1 MTRTVSISITVEIA
15 GRSKDVIHEEI
26 HPDQIGD
33 NLKKVTDQVFRSAGT
48 GVITYLDEYIR
59 IHEAKGLKVLGT
71 ETREFTTIAGKLSY
85 TRRIY
90 RSKEGKRIKP
100 VDELLGLEKYA
111 RRDKKL
117 QEMNCAL
124 AGRSNYRE
132 TAAISTMITQKYI
145 SPASISRDVKR
156 VGLRLAES
164 DKNFYTEEKG
174 TVRSN
179 VLYGESDGIFVRLQK
194 DKEGKK
200 AAEIRAAVT
209 YTGKKWLSG
218 NRRKLTDKMILTA
231 MDVSSLQWQEMVRNH
246 MFAKYDLSNV
256 KLMAVG
262 GDGGSWVGSSFNL
275 CGIKHIEHI
284 LDPFHIKRA
293 IRTAFSDALELSPV
307 YDSLF
312 HDGFSAIA
320 DTLRPLT
327 KKGRPSIRSAR
338 LNCLRYLQNHQDEIL
353 PLSERNL
360 PFDRLYSL
368 GCMESNIGKAIAL
381 RMKTRGCSWS
391 RSGAQAMS
399 AILCHLPDLFDH
411 SFHYCDFKKL
421 NDFSISSRRH
431 RRFPQP
437 QTQIH
442 TASFPIVSSGK
453 ASVPYF
459 SLFKGIINGNELP

>member
-71 ETREFTTIAGKLSY
+71 ETREFTTIAEKLSY

-200 AAEIRAAVT
+200 LLKYEPPSLIPVKNGCQGT
-209 YTGKKWLSG
+209 EG
-218 NRRKLTDKMILTA
+218 NL
-231 MDVSSLQWQEMVRNH
+231 
-246 MFAKYDLSNV
+246 
-256 KLMAVG
+256 
-262 GDGGSWVGSSFNL
+262 
-275 CGIKHIEHI
+275 
-284 LDPFHIKRA
+284 
-293 IRTAFSDALELSPV
+293 RT
-307 YDSLF
+307 
-312 HDGFSAIA
+312 
-320 DTLRPLT
+320 
-327 KKGRPSIRSAR
+327 K
-338 LNCLRYLQNHQDEIL
+338 
-353 PLSERNL
+353 
-360 PFDRLYSL
+360 
-368 GCMESNIGKAIAL
+368 
-381 RMKTRGCSWS
+381 
-391 RSGAQAMS
+391 
-399 AILCHLPDLFDH
+399 
-411 SFHYCDFKKL
+411 
-421 NDFSISSRRH
+421 
-431 RRFPQP
+431 
-437 QTQIH
+437 
-442 TASFPIVSSGK
+442 
-453 ASVPYF
+453 
-459 SLFKGIINGNELP
+459 

>member
-256 KLMAVG
+256 KLMTVG

-275 CGIKHIEHI
+275 CGIKHIEHV

-293 IRTAFSDALELSPV
+293 IRTAFSDALELFPV

-327 KKGRPSIRSAR
+327 KKGKPSIRSAR

-360 PFDRLYSL
+360 PFDCLYSL

-399 AILCHLPDLFDH
+399 AILCHLPELFDH
-411 SFHYCDFKKL
+411 SFHYSDFKKV
-421 NDFSISSRRH
+421 NDFTISSRR
-431 RRFPQP
+431 RQPRQP
-437 QTQIH
+437 QSHIH
-442 TASFPIVSSGK
+442 SASFPVVSSGK
-453 ASVPYF
+453 ASAPFY
-459 SLFKGIINGNELP
+459 SLFKGIMNRSELP

>member
-15 GRSKDVIHEEI
+15 GQSKDVIHEEI
-26 HPDQIGD
+26 HPDQIGES
-33 NLKKVTDQVFRSAGT
+33 LKKVTDRVFQSAGN

-59 IHEAKGLKVLGT
+59 KHEAKGLKVLGT
-71 ETREFTTIAGKLSY
+71 ESRDFSTIAGRLHY

-100 VDELLGLEKYA
+100 VDELLGLERYA
-111 RRDKKL
+111 RRDKNL
-117 QEMNCAL
+117 QEMNSAL

-174 TVRSN
+174 TIRAN
-179 VLYGESDGIFVRLQK
+179 ILYGESDGIFVRLQK

-200 AAEIRAAVT
+200 AAEIRAAIA

-218 NRRKLTDKMILTA
+218 NRKKLTDKMTLTA

-246 MFAKYDLSNV
+246 MFAKYDLSTV
-256 KLMAVG
+256 RLLAVG
-262 GDGGSWVGSSFNL
+262 GDGGTWVGSTFNL
-275 CGIKHIEHI
+275 CGVKHIERV
-284 LDPFHIKRA
+284 LDPFHIKKT
-293 IRTAFSDALELSPV
+293 IRSAFGNALDLTPV
-307 YDSLF
+307 YEALF
-312 HDGFSAIA
+312 HHGFSAIS
-320 DTLRPLT
+320 DTLTPLA
-327 KKGRPSIRSAR
+327 KKGSPSIRSAR
-338 LNCLRYLQNHQDEIL
+338 LNCLRYLENHRNEIL
-353 PLSERNL
+353 PLSEREL
-360 PFDRLYSL
+360 PFDQLCSL
-368 GCMESNIGKAIAL
+368 GCMESNVGKAIAL

-399 AILCHLPDLFDH
+399 AILCHLPDLFNH

-421 NDFSISSRRH
+421 NDIIISSHRH
-431 RRFPQP
+431 HRQPQP
-437 QTQIH
+437 QLQIH
-442 TASFPIVSSGK
+442 TASFPILSSGK
-453 ASVPYF
+453 ASAPYF
-459 SLFKGIINGNELP
+459 SLFKGIINGSELP

>member
-15 GRSKDVIHEEI
+15 GQSRNVIHEEI
-26 HPDQIGD
+26 HPDQIGE
-33 NLKKVTDQVFRSAGT
+33 NLKKVTDQVFKSAGT
-48 GVITYLDEYIR
+48 DIITYLDEDIR
-59 IHEAKGLKVLGT
+59 EHEAKGLKILGT

-90 RSKEGKRIKP
+90 RSKEGKRITP

-111 RRDKKL
+111 RRDKNL

-145 SPASISRDVKR
+145 SPATISRDVKR
-156 VGLRLAES
+156 VGLHLAES
-164 DKNFYTEEKG
+164 DKNFYTEKKG
-174 TVRSN
+174 TVKTN

-200 AAEIRAAVT
+200 AAEIRAAIT

-218 NRRKLTDKMILTA
+218 NRKKLTDKMTLTA
-231 MDVSSLQWQEMVRNH
+231 MDVSSLRWQEMVRNH
-246 MFAKYDLSNV
+246 MFAKYDLSTV
-256 KLMAVG
+256 RLMAVG
-262 GDGGSWVGSSFNL
+262 GDGGSWVGSTFNL
-275 CGIKHIEHI
+275 CGVSHIERV

-293 IRTAFSDALELSPV
+293 IRSAFSNALDLPPV
-307 YDSLF
+307 YDALF
-312 HDGFSAIA
+312 HNGFSAVS
-320 DTLRPLT
+320 DTLAPLV
-327 KKGRPSIRSAR
+327 KKGNPSIRSAR
-338 LNCLRYLQNHQDEIL
+338 LNCLRYLENHQDEIL
-353 PLSERNL
+353 PLPERNL
-360 PFDRLYSL
+360 PFDHLHSL

-411 SFHYCDFKKL
+411 SFHYCDFKIL
-421 NDFSISSRRH
+421 NDIIISSNRH
-431 RRFPQP
+431 RCHPQP
-437 QTQIH
+437 QLQVH

-453 ASVPYF
+453 ASAPYY
-459 SLFKGIINGNELP
+459 SLFKGIINGSELP

>member
-15 GRSKDVIHEEI
+15 GQSRDVIHEEI
-26 HPDQIGD
+26 HSEQIGE
-33 NLKKVTDQVFRSAGT
+33 NLKKVTDRVFRIAGT

-59 IHEAKGLKVLGT
+59 DHEAKGLKVLGT
-71 ETREFTTIAGKLSY
+71 ESREFTTIAGKLSY

-90 RSKEGKRIKP
+90 RSKEGKRIMP

-111 RRDKKL
+111 RRDKNL

-174 TVRSN
+174 TVRAN

-200 AAEIRAAVT
+200 AAEIRAAIT

-218 NRRKLTDKMILTA
+218 NRKKLTDKMTLTA
-231 MDVSSLQWQEMVRNH
+231 MDVSSLRWQEMVRNH
-246 MFAKYDLSNV
+246 MFSKYDLSTV
-256 KLMAVG
+256 RLMAAG
-262 GDGGSWVGSSFNL
+262 GDGGSWVGSTFNL
-275 CGIKHIEHI
+275 CGVRQIERV

-293 IRTAFSDALELSPV
+293 IRSAFSNALDLSPV
-307 YDSLF
+307 YDALF
-312 HDGFSAIA
+312 HNGFSAVSDSLA
-320 DTLRPLT
+320 PLV
-327 KKGRPSIRSAR
+327 KKGNPSIRSAR
-338 LNCLRYLQNHQDEIL
+338 LNCLKYLENHQDEIL
-353 PLSERNL
+353 PLSERKL
-360 PFDRLYSL
+360 PFDRLCSL
-368 GCMESNIGKAIAL
+368 GCMESNIGKTIAL

-411 SFHYCDFKKL
+411 SFHYRDCKKL
-421 NDFSISSRRH
+421 NDIIISSNRH
-431 RRFPQP
+431 SRHPQP
-437 QTQIH
+437 QLQVH
-442 TASFPIVSSGK
+442 RASFPIISSGK
-453 ASVPYF
+453 ASAPYF
-459 SLFKGIINGNELP
+459 SLFKGIINDSELP

>member
-26 HPDQIGD
+26 HPDQIGE

-59 IHEAKGLKVLGT
+59 DHEAKGLKVLGT
-71 ETREFTTIAGKLSY
+71 ESRDFTTIAGKLSY

-100 VDELLGLEKYA
+100 VDELLGLERYA
-111 RRDKKL
+111 RRDKHL

-132 TAAISTMITQKYI
+132 SAAISTMITQKYI

-164 DKNFYTEEKG
+164 DKSFYTEEKG
-174 TVRSN
+174 TVRAN

-200 AAEIRAAVT
+200 AAEIRAAIT
-209 YTGKKWLSG
+209 YSGKKWLSG
-218 NRRKLTDKMILTA
+218 TRKKLLNKMTLTA

-246 MFAKYDLSNV
+246 VFAKYDLSSV
-256 KLMAVG
+256 YLLAVG
-262 GDGGSWVGSSFNL
+262 GDGGSWVGSTFNL
-275 CGIKHIEHI
+275 CGVRHIERV

-293 IRTAFSDALELSPV
+293 LRTAFSNALDLPPV
-307 YDSLF
+307 YDALF
-312 HDGFSAIA
+312 HQGFSAVA

-327 KKGRPSIRSAR
+327 KKGNPSIRSAR
-338 LNCLRYLQNHQDEIL
+338 LNCLRYLENHQDEIL
-353 PLSERNL
+353 PLSERSL
-360 PFDRLYSL
+360 PFDRLCSL

-399 AILCHLPDLFDH
+399 AILCHLPDLIDH

-421 NDFSISSRRH
+421 NDIIISARRRKLQPLLQVH
-431 RRFPQP
+431 R
-437 QTQIH
+437 
-442 TASFPIVSSGK
+442 ASFPILSSGK
-453 ASVPYF
+453 ASAPFY
-459 SLFKGIINGNELP
+459 SLFKGIINGSELP

>member
-15 GRSKDVIHEEI
+15 GQRRDVIHEEI
-26 HPDQIGD
+26 HSDQIGE
-33 NLKKVTDQVFRSAGT
+33 NLKKVTDRVFRLAGT

-59 IHEAKGLKVLGT
+59 DHEAKGLKVLGT
-71 ETREFTTIAGKLSY
+71 ESREFTTIAGKLSY

-90 RSKEGKRIKP
+90 RSKEGKRITP

-111 RRDKKL
+111 RRDKNL

-145 SPASISRDVKR
+145 SPASISREVKR
-156 VGLRLAES
+156 VGLRLAER
-164 DKNFYTEEKG
+164 DKNFYTEVKG
-174 TVRSN
+174 TVRAN
-179 VLYGESDGIFVRLQK
+179 VLYGESDGIFIRLQK

-200 AAEIRAAVT
+200 AAEIRAAIT

-218 NRRKLTDKMILTA
+218 NRKKLTDKMTLTA
-231 MDVSSLQWQEMVRNH
+231 MDVSPLRWQEMVRNH
-246 MFAKYDLSNV
+246 MFAKYDLSTV
-256 KLMAVG
+256 RLMAVG
-262 GDGGSWVGSSFNL
+262 GDGGSWVGSTFNL
-275 CGIKHIEHI
+275 CGIRQIERV

-293 IRTAFSDALELSPV
+293 IRSAFSNALDLSPV
-307 YDSLF
+307 YDALF
-312 HDGFSAIA
+312 HNGYSAVS
-320 DTLRPLT
+320 DTLAPFV
-327 KKGRPSIRSAR
+327 KIGNPSIRSAR
-338 LNCLRYLQNHQDEIL
+338 RNCLKYLENHQDEIL
-353 PLSERNL
+353 PLSERKL
-360 PFDRLYSL
+360 PFDRLCSL
-368 GCMESNIGKAIAL
+368 GCMESNIGKSIAL

-421 NDFSISSRRH
+421 NNIIISSHRH
-431 RRFPQP
+431 RRHPQP
-437 QTQIH
+437 QIQVH

-453 ASVPYF
+453 ASAPYF
-459 SLFKGIINGNELP
+459 SLFKGIINGSELP